1 MHESGLSGE
10 AAREMASWGH
20 NSGFSLDA
28 SVRIEAKDRAGLERL
43 LRYCARP
50 VFASQ
55 RLSWAREGE
64 KLLYQLPK
72 PRADGQSVLE
82 LTPVELLG
90 RLAALIPPPRRHR
103 HRYHG
108 VLAPNARLRALVT
121 AHAGRPLPGALEP
134 PSPRPA
140 PRPSTTADE
149 PTRRSPASYLWVAL
163 LARISAIAPAL
174 LYLLHPCSSMIASPS
189 CVLGADTRWAP
200 RLPHRAGLG
209 ETHSRPSRAAYRAS
223 AGRTSA
229 RAARAIMRLRP
240 APAPRPQCTGAD
252 AGVRIRPTREL
263 VVDDTPLPEPALASS
278 TAALDAA
285 TTTPVPE
292 QAPRPNFT
300 FPKTVCAPL
309 HTRNPHPTAN
319 RFSSRH
325 HSSAQNPSKSLLKTL
340 SLSFYSQ

>member
-72 PRADGQSVLE
+72 PRADGQSVL
-82 LTPVELLG
+82 
-90 RLAALIPPPRRHR
+90 
-103 HRYHG
+103 
-108 VLAPNARLRALVT
+108 VT

-163 LARISAIAPAL
+163 LARISAIAPASL
-174 LYLLHPCSSMIASPS
+174 QSYDCFPPRVSS
-189 CVLGADTRWAP
+189 VRTRDGAP

-209 ETHSRPSRAAYRAS
+209 ETHSRPSRAAHRAS

-229 RAARAIMRLRP
+229 RAARAIIRLRP

-252 AGVRIRPTREL
+252 AGVRTRPTREL

-278 TAALDAA
+278 AAALDAA

-325 HSSAQNPSKSLLKTL
+325 HSSARNPSKSLLKTL

>member
-82 LTPVELLG
+82 LTPVEFLG

-174 LYLLHPCSSMIASPS
+174 LYLLHPCSRMIASPS
-189 CVLGADTRWAP
+189 CVLGADTRWCSSP
-200 RLPHRAGLG
+200 SSP
-209 ETHSRPSRAAYRAS
+209 SRPR
-223 AGRTSA
+223 
-229 RAARAIMRLRP
+229 
-240 APAPRPQCTGAD
+240 
-252 AGVRIRPTREL
+252 
-263 VVDDTPLPEPALASS
+263 
-278 TAALDAA
+278 
-285 TTTPVPE
+285 
-292 QAPRPNFT
+292 
-300 FPKTVCAPL
+300 
-309 HTRNPHPTAN
+309 
-319 RFSSRH
+319 
-325 HSSAQNPSKSLLKTL
+325 
-340 SLSFYSQ
+340 